1 VLLFAVLQALL
12 AAGIV
17 GAVFRY
23 LFLVDLP

>member
-1 VLLFAVLQALL
+1 MLMFAVLQALL
-12 AAGIV
+12 VAGIV